1 MSSLALAHLTRE
13 AAAGGEDA
21 WRTLVA
27 LLDPMLHSIARG
39 YRLCEADA
47 DDVVQ
52 ITWGRALLHLDRLDD
67 PGAVAGWLA
76 VTARRDRPP
85 ERAPARAAHAAR
97 RPARALLRRGLP
109 DDRDADRLDRPHPRA
124 RLRAAALGHRA
135 RLRRGGMRGL
145 RLDPAHAPARP
156 APGRSSWSHRGRR
169 RRGAGAD
176 AARFRGDALPALRA
190 PAAC

>member
-21 WRTLVA
+21 WRALVA

-39 YRLCEADA
+39 YRLSDADA

-76 VTARRDRPP
+76 VTARREALRTLQRGVREFPSEDPAGSVVADDDTPDAAVERERRDALRAAVRRLPDRQRDLLTAMLDHRCGSYEELSSTLVMPIGSIGP
-85 ERAPARAAHAAR
+85 TRERAFERLRSDGAL
-97 RPARALLRRGLP
+97 ARAL
-109 DDRDADRLDRPHPRA
+109 A
-124 RLRAAALGHRA
+124 
-135 RLRRGGMRGL
+135 
-145 RLDPAHAPARP
+145 
-156 APGRSSWSHRGRR
+156 S
-169 RRGAGAD
+169 
-176 AARFRGDALPALRA
+176 
-190 PAAC
+190 

>member
-39 YRLCEADA
+39 YRLCDADV

-52 ITWGRALLHLDRLDD
+52 ITWGRAILHLDRLDD

-76 VTARRDRPP
+76 VTARREAMRALQRGVREMPTAEPP
-85 ERAPARAAHAAR
+85 EPQASEPGPDALALDGERGAA
-97 RPARALLRRGLP
+97 
-109 DDRDADRLDRPHPRA
+109 
-124 RLRAAALGHRA
+124 LRAAIGRLTGRQRELLSLLVRRPELSYDEVSSELAMPVGSIGPTRERA
-135 RLRRGGMRGL
+135 FERLRSDTAL
-145 RLDPAHAPARP
+145 ASAV
-156 APGRSSWSHRGRR
+156 
-169 RRGAGAD
+169 
-176 AARFRGDALPALRA
+176 AA
-190 PAAC
+190 

>member
-21 WRTLVA
+21 WRALVG

-39 YRLCEADA
+39 YRLCDADA

-76 VTARRDRPP
+76 VTARRVAMRTLQRGVRELPAAEPPEPDPDHAVPAPDAVTIERERTAQLRAALGRRSGRQREQLTLLVDRPELSYEEVSSTLDMP
-85 ERAPARAAHAAR
+85 VGSIGPTRERAF
-97 RPARALLRRGLP
+97 
-109 DDRDADRLDRPHPRA
+109 A
-124 RLRAAALGHRA
+124 RLRTDTALACAVAA
-135 RLRRGGMRGL
+135 
-145 RLDPAHAPARP
+145 
-156 APGRSSWSHRGRR
+156 
-169 RRGAGAD
+169 
-176 AARFRGDALPALRA
+176 
-190 PAAC
+190 

>member
-39 YRLCEADA
+39 YRLSEADV

-76 VTARRDRPP
+76 VTARREAMRTLQRGVRELPAAEPP
-85 ERAPARAAHAAR
+85 EPEATEPAPEQQTIERERSA
-97 RPARALLRRGLP
+97 G
-109 DDRDADRLDRPHPRA
+109 
-124 RLRAAALGHRA
+124 LRAAIA
-135 RLRRGGMRGL
+135 RLSGRQRELLTLLVDRPELSYEEVSRTIGMPVGSIGPTRERAFERL
-145 RLDPAHAPARP
+145 RCDPALTCAV
-156 APGRSSWSHRGRR
+156 
-169 RRGAGAD
+169 
-176 AARFRGDALPALRA
+176 AA
-190 PAAC
+190 

>member
-39 YRLCEADA
+39 YRLSDADA

-52 ITWGRALLHLDRLDD
+52 ITWGRALLHLDRLED

-76 VTARRDRPP
+76 VTARREAMRTLQRGVRELPAGEPP
-85 ERAPARAAHAAR
+85 EPHTSAPA
-97 RPARALLRRGLP
+97 P
-109 DDRDADRLDRPHPRA
+109 DDMTIERERCSE
-124 RLRAAALGHRA
+124 LRAAIGRLAGRQRELLTLLVSRPELSYEEVSRELGMPVGSIGPTRERA
-135 RLRRGGMRGL
+135 FERLRSDREL
-145 RLDPAHAPARP
+145 AEVAT
-156 APGRSSWSHRGRR
+156 W
-169 RRGAGAD
+169 
-176 AARFRGDALPALRA
+176 
-190 PAAC
+190 

>member
-39 YRLCEADA
+39 YRLSEADA

-76 VTARRDRPP
+76 VTARREAMRTLQRGVRELPAAEPP
-85 ERAPARAAHAAR
+85 EPEATEPAPEQATIDRE
-97 RPARALLRRGLP
+97 RGTG
-109 DDRDADRLDRPHPRA
+109 
-124 RLRAAALGHRA
+124 LRAAIA
-135 RLRRGGMRGL
+135 RLSGRQRELLTLLVDRPEISYEEVSRTIGMPVGSIGPTRERAFERL
-145 RLDPAHAPARP
+145 RCDPALACAV
-156 APGRSSWSHRGRR
+156 
-169 RRGAGAD
+169 
-176 AARFRGDALPALRA
+176 AA
-190 PAAC
+190 

>member
-39 YRLCEADA
+39 YRLSEADA

-52 ITWGRALLHLDRLDD
+52 ITWGRALLHLNRLDD

-76 VTARRDRPP
+76 VTARREAMRTLQRGVRELPSAEPP
-85 ERAPARAAHAAR
+85 EPDVAAPAPDALTIERERTSELRAAIGRLSGRQRELLTLLVAR
-97 RPARALLRRGLP
+97 PEISYEEVSRTLDMPVGSIGPTRERAF
-109 DDRDADRLDRPHPRA
+109 A
-124 RLRAAALGHRA
+124 RLRSDTALACAVAA
-135 RLRRGGMRGL
+135 
-145 RLDPAHAPARP
+145 
-156 APGRSSWSHRGRR
+156 
-169 RRGAGAD
+169 
-176 AARFRGDALPALRA
+176 
-190 PAAC
+190 

>member
-39 YRLCEADA
+39 YRLSEADA

-76 VTARRDRPP
+76 VTARREAMRTLQRGVRELPAAEPP
-85 ERAPARAAHAAR
+85 EPPCTEPAPDQETIERERCAE
-97 RPARALLRRGLP
+97 
-109 DDRDADRLDRPHPRA
+109 
-124 RLRAAALGHRA
+124 LRAAIA
-135 RLRRGGMRGL
+135 RLSGRQRELLTMLVNCPELSYEEVSQSIGMPVGSIGPTRERAFERL
-145 RLDPAHAPARP
+145 RSDTALACAV
-156 APGRSSWSHRGRR
+156 
-169 RRGAGAD
+169 
-176 AARFRGDALPALRA
+176 AA
-190 PAAC
+190 